1 MRKNF
6 SVFLATVCT
15 LLMVIANNG
24 FAFAAEFSNDKL
36 NNCYLDVMNE
46 YNNNSDNLTFDYDD
60 KYYDIAMESNEI
72 NGKLLDYV
80 EINDDI
86 LSQSYGGS
94 YIDDDGYLNIMLT
107 GNQEECNK
115 IIFDMFAYDNPCT
128 EIVKYSYKE
137 IMAEKDK
144 IDSSMEAYITE
155 VNSGKMNAETQSLIN
170 SIQTVSYDDINNQI
184 VVSLC
189 NNTDS
194 AAIAMQ
200 SDESQYHTNMN
211 DQIDTF
217 KEKIS
222 DSDIISFDI
231 VNDEIEMTAT
241 EWRPGRGIF
250 VAKTSTTLSGCSTGY
265 RAKYKYNGTTYSGF
279 VTCAHGN
286 STGKNVYLSTTATS
300 ANKIGTIL
308 NRSLTNNSN
317 VDVAFIKMASGYTNS
332 NAIYYT
338 SSQPGVTRQGTV
350 LDGTQTTVTV
360 GLAVFKS
367 GVTTYLTSGKV
378 TSTNTS
384 GYVNVDG
391 TKYLIKDMFATGSIS
406 SSGDSGG
413 VTYII
418 NSGAASGKAV
428 GTVEAGNSSTSLFV
442 KASNIKS
449 TFGAYSY

>member
-1 MRKNF
+1 M
-6 SVFLATVCT
+6 
-15 LLMVIANNG
+15 
-24 FAFAAEFSNDKL
+24 
-36 NNCYLDVMNE
+36 
-46 YNNNSDNLTFDYDD
+46 
-60 KYYDIAMESNEI
+60 
-72 NGKLLDYV
+72 
-80 EINDDI
+80 
-86 LSQSYGGS
+86 
-94 YIDDDGYLNIMLT
+94 
-107 GNQEECNK
+107 
-115 IIFDMFAYDNPCT
+115 
-128 EIVKYSYKE
+128 
-137 IMAEKDK
+137 
-144 IDSSMEAYITE
+144 
-155 VNSGKMNAETQSLIN
+155 
-170 SIQTVSYDDINNQI
+170 
-184 VVSLC
+184 
-189 NNTDS
+189 
-194 AAIAMQ
+194 
-200 SDESQYHTNMN
+200 
-211 DQIDTF
+211 
-217 KEKIS
+217 
-222 DSDIISFDI
+222 
-231 VNDEIEMTAT
+231 
-241 EWRPGRGIF
+241 
-250 VAKTSTTLSGCSTGY
+250 
-265 RAKYKYNGTTYSGF
+265 
-279 VTCAHGN
+279 TCAHGN
-286 STGKNVYLSTTATS
+286 STEKNVYLSTTATS